1 MPVAGHW
8 SAATGRSIISPK
20 VNSPPRSAFGASPI
34 LVLLL
39 LAFSGS
45 ADARTI
51 EGRVTH
57 VTDGDTIWV
66 RPAGSSEA
74 LHVRL
79 QGLDAPEIC
88 QAAGRQA
95 RDALAA
101 RLLHHDVELDVRA
114 QDSYARTL
122 ARVSFEGE
130 DVGAWLAAQGW
141 AWSSGFRHRAG
152 PYAREQQAA
161 RDARRGLW
169 AQADPMEPREF
180 RKRNGSCYPA
190 R

>member
-1 MPVAGHW
+1 MV
-8 SAATGRSIISPK
+8 
-20 VNSPPRSAFGASPI
+20 PPRSAFGVCA
-34 LVLLL
+34 VLLL
-39 LAFSGS
+39 VFSGWVG
-45 ADARTI
+45 ARTV

-66 RPAGSSEA
+66 RPADADAA

-88 QAAGRQA
+88 QASGRQS

-101 RLLHHDVELDVRA
+101 RLLHQNVELDVRA

-122 ARVSFEGE
+122 ARVSFEGQ
-130 DVGAWLAAQGW
+130 DVGAWLVEQGW
-141 AWSSGFRHRAG
+141 AWSSGFRHHAG
-152 PYAREQQAA
+152 PYAQEEHAA
-161 RDARRGLW
+161 RAARRGLW
-169 AQADPMEPREF
+169 AQAEPMDPRDF
-180 RKRNGSCYPA
+180 RKRNGSCYPG

>member
-1 MPVAGHW
+1 MKAC
-8 SAATGRSIISPK
+8 R
-20 VNSPPRSAFGASPI
+20 RYAFGACA
-34 LVLLL
+34 LLL
-39 LAFSGS
+39 LAMS
-45 ADARTI
+45 ALAGARTI

-57 VTDGDTIWV
+57 VSDGDTIWV
-66 RPAGSSEA
+66 RLPEAAEA

-101 RLLHHDVELDVRA
+101 RLMHQDVTLDVRA

-122 ARVSFEGE
+122 ARVNFGGQ
-130 DVGAWLAAQGW
+130 DVGSWLVSQGW

-152 PYAREQQAA
+152 PYAPEERAA
-161 RDARRGLW
+161 RETRRGLW
-169 AQADPMEPREF
+169 AHADPEEPRDF
-180 RKRNGSCYPA
+180 RKRNGSCYPG

>member
-1 MPVAGHW
+1 VK
-8 SAATGRSIISPK
+8 IIS
-20 VNSPPRSAFGASPI
+20 RRALGACA
-34 LVLLL
+34 LLF

-45 ADARTI
+45 TEARAV

-66 RPAGSSEA
+66 RPAGGGEA

-88 QAAGRQA
+88 QAAGKQA

-122 ARVSFEGE
+122 ARVSLQGR
-130 DVGAWLAAQGW
+130 DVGAWLVAQGW

-152 PYAREQQAA
+152 PYAQEEHAA
-161 RDARRGLW
+161 RAAGRGLW
-169 AQADPMEPREF
+169 AQAEPMNPRDF

>member
-1 MPVAGHW
+1 MQIH
-8 SAATGRSIISPK
+8 
-20 VNSPPRSAFGASPI
+20 PRSAFGASPSRGRHQRPGKAGSAMAPV
-34 LVLLL
+34 LALLL
-39 LAFSGS
+39 LAFSEG
-45 ADARTI
+45 ADARAV

-66 RPAGSSEA
+66 RPVDAGTA
-74 LHVRL
+74 LQVRL

-88 QAAGRQA
+88 QDAGVQA

-101 RLLHHDVELDVRA
+101 RLLHRSVELDVRA

-122 ARVSFEGE
+122 ARVRFEGR
-130 DVGAWLAAQGW
+130 DVGAWLVAEGW
-141 AWSSGFRHRAG
+141 AWSSSFRRRAG
-152 PYAREQQAA
+152 PYAQEEAAA
-161 RDARRGLW
+161 RAGRRGLW
-169 AQADPMEPREF
+169 SQSEPVEPRDF

>member
-1 MPVAGHW
+1 MQAHL
-8 SAATGRSIISPK
+8 
-20 VNSPPRSAFGASPI
+20 RSAIGVCA
-34 LVLLL
+34 LL
-39 LAFSGS
+39 LAFSGW

-51 EGRVTH
+51 DGRVTH

-66 RPAGSSEA
+66 RPVDAATA

-88 QAAGRQA
+88 QAAGRQS

-101 RLLHHDVELDVRA
+101 RLLHQNVELDVRA

-122 ARVSFEGE
+122 ARVSFEGR
-130 DVGAWLAAQGW
+130 DVGAWLVAEGW
-141 AWSSGFRHRAG
+141 AWSSGFRRRAG
-152 PYAREQQAA
+152 PYAREQDAA
-161 RDARRGLW
+161 RAGRRGLW
-169 AQADPMEPREF
+169 AQAEPVEPRDF
-180 RKRNGSCYPA
+180 RRRNGSCYPL